1 MDIFV
6 IQMKIIHKSI
16 IKELTLTFLLSLVS
30 LNFILMM
37 EKLIKLSRF
46 LSGVGTS
53 IIDMARLIAYL
64 QPQLLLLTI
73 PMALLLSTLIVYGRL
88 NVDNELVI
96 LRVSGMRFSGITMPV
111 AVLGLLCFAF
121 NIAVSFY
128 LGPKSSI
135 QLRNEVA
142 DIIRER
148 TPLAIEEGNFN
159 TSFKDI
165 TIFVQHKPSDNVIRG
180 VFMYD
185 GRDKNEPKI
194 LVAKEGRISTQ
205 EGFAID
211 FLLKDGAIQMAKGEN
226 TTEIYFDKYN
236 MILSLESESPARR
249 NAELTPSELIQRIG
263 EPHRRVVV
271 SSYLELY
278 RRFSLPLMCI
288 IIIFFGP
295 PLALIAGKAGKLGGL
310 TVGLTVFT
318 VYYLLLVYGEN
329 LARAYRIPPYIGAW
343 GATAVLALFAF
354 FIYRKEC
361 SR

>member
-1 MDIFV
+1 
-6 IQMKIIHKSI
+6 MKIIHKAI
-16 IKELTLTFLLSLVS
+16 IRELTLTFILSLVS

-88 NVDNELVI
+88 NMDNELVI
-96 LRVSGMRFSGITMPV
+96 LRISGMNFRGISVPV
-111 AVLGLLCFAF
+111 AVFGLFCFAF
-121 NIAVSFY
+121 NLAVSFY
-128 LGPKSSI
+128 IGPKSSM
-135 QLRNEVA
+135 QLRSEIA
-142 DIIRER
+142 DIIKER

-165 TIFVQHKPSDNVIRG
+165 TIFVKHKPAENLIRG

-185 GRDKNEPKI
+185 GRDKNEPRI
-194 LVAKEGRISTQ
+194 LVAKEGQIFTR
-205 EGFAID
+205 EGFAIN
-211 FLLKDGAIQMAKGEN
+211 FLLKDGSIHIAKGEN
-226 TTEIYFDKYN
+226 TTEIYFDTYN
-236 MILSLESESPARR
+236 MVLSLEAESPAKR
-249 NAELTPSELIQRIG
+249 NAELTPSELIQRI
-263 EPHRRVVV
+263 EQSRKHVAL
-271 SSYLELY
+271 SLYLELY

-329 LARAYRIPPYIGAW
+329 LARASRIPHSIGAW
-343 GATAVLALFAF
+343 GATVVLALFAF
-354 FIYRKEC
+354 IMYRKES

>member
-1 MDIFV
+1 
-6 IQMKIIHKSI
+6 MKIIHKSI
-16 IKELTLTFLLSLVS
+16 IKELALTFILSLVS

-53 IIDMARLIAYL
+53 IIDMARLVAYL

-88 NVDNELVI
+88 NVDNEMVI
-96 LRVSGMRFSGITMPV
+96 LRISGMHFSDITRPV
-111 AVLGLLCFAF
+111 ALFGLLCFAF

-128 LGPKSSI
+128 FGPKSGI
-135 QLRNEVA
+135 QLRREIA

-165 TIFVQHKPSDNVIRG
+165 TIFVKHKPAENLIRG

-194 LVAKEGRISTQ
+194 LVAKEGRIFSQ
-205 EGFAID
+205 EGFAIN
-211 FLLKDGAIQMAKGEN
+211 FLMKEGAIQIAKGEN

-236 MILSLESESPARR
+236 LVLTLESESPARR
-249 NAELTPSELIQRIG
+249 NAELTPSELIRKIG
-263 EPHRRVVV
+263 KTRKDGEL
-271 SSYLELY
+271 SLYLELY

-295 PLALIAGKAGKLGGL
+295 PLALIAGKTGKLGGL
-310 TVGLTVFT
+310 TVGLAVFT
-318 VYYLLLVYGEN
+318 GYYLLLVYGEN
-329 LARAYRIPPYIGAW
+329 LARAERIPHYIGAW
-343 GATAVLALFAF
+343 GATVILGFFAF
-354 FIYRKEC
+354 LIFRKEC